1 MSCLSGNEGT
11 PVAPEIGGG
20 CLHWP
25 LRKHSVCRNEGSRSG
40 REKSTAIPLLSGAVR
55 PSAVSMANPCP
66 VNCSSWGC
74 PKSTRPA
81 YAAVMRRSKA
91 PCRSTCRSAAYTV
104 SMRPARVWA
113 QSRRCTQHT
122 KCTES
127 PERRLN
133 HSHIPSSHRAGTWP
147 WVS

>member
-74 PKSTRPA
+74 PKWS
-81 YAAVMRRSKA
+81 
-91 PCRSTCRSAAYTV
+91 V
-104 SMRPARVWA
+104 SLSCGAEEEGLKKYW
-113 QSRRCTQHT
+113 RCQGRLPRGRED
-122 KCTES
+122 KEGE
-127 PERRLN
+127 ERD
-133 HSHIPSSHRAGTWP
+133 
-147 WVS
+147 